1 MRVADTGHGIPAQDL
16 DRIFE
21 PYFTTKNQGTG
32 LGLATVRTMVEAHG
46 GEVRIASEP
55 GHGTQVI
62 LDLPFKGE
70 S

>member
-1 MRVADTGHGIPAQDL
+1 LRVADTGHGIPARDL

-46 GEVRIASEP
+46 GQVRIASEP
-55 GHGTQVI
+55 GQGTQVV
-62 LDLPFKGE
+62 LDMPFKGE